1 MKFNSIFR
9 IVRWLVALFFSSTI
23 LVVVAY
29 RFIPVY
35 VTPLMVIR
43 CFQQVAEGRE
53 IVMHHHWISLDRI
66 SPHLPV
72 AVMASEDQR
81 FLLHHGF
88 DFDAIE
94 KAVKHNKQGMKTGM
108 EQVRYHSKR
117 LRMCFFGL
125 GEAGREKD
133 LRRISLQ

>member
-43 CFQQVAEGRE
+43 CFQQVAEERE

-72 AVMASEDQR
+72 AVLGGGEQR
-81 FLLHHGF
+81 LLFYHRLYF
-88 DFDAIE
+88 YDIE
-94 KAVKHNKQGMKTGM
+94 KGVKHQKQRKNW
-108 EQVRYHSKR
+108 
-117 LRMCFFGL
+117 LF
-125 GEAGREKD
+125 
-133 LRRISLQ
+133 